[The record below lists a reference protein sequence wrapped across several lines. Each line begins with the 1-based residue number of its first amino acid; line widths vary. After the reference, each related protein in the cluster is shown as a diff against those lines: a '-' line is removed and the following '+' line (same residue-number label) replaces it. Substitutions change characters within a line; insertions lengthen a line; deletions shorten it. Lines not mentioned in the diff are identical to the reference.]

1 MSNSVPVSDAS
12 SRPVERDPRRHDL
25 DALRAAA
32 MLLGIVYHAALSL
45 AAGFPWFIQDP
56 SANRSLYVFQ
66 SWVHGFRMPLFFI
79 VSGFFTAMLWR
90 KRGALALLSHRFR
103 RVLLPCLVGAV
114 TVVPLCSIA
123 IAVAMSSGAA
133 RRAAAVKSQAPE
145 ESIWAAIR
153 QSRADVVAQH
163 LEQGVSC
170 SDLHPE
176 FKTTPLSWATILG
189 ELSSVRLLLEK
200 GCDPSQPNP
209 DGNTPLHSAMFFG
222 HYEISQVLLD
232 HQADPKLR
240 NNNGETPLDS
250 LRVDVNVVPFI
261 AGFLSMQVDLSQV
274 QNGRKLIEADAK
286 HRQLELPPEK
296 KSVGAATKVALA
308 NGSPSANSSSQL
320 TQRLTRF
327 WEWLSTA
334 PLFSYLWF
342 LWFLWWFVVGFVI
355 LQGLFKG
362 IWKLIAGGRPIN
374 WSWVVNPAS
383 VALLIG
389 LTILPNSKMTGGEMI
404 FGPDTSV
411 GLLLP
416 GHLLVYYGLFFLYG
430 VGYYLSQ
437 SHGDKLGRTWR
448 WSLPLSMF
456 VLFPIV
462 FEISTGTFGLR
473 DQWVDPSQFRSLAIV
488 GQSMFAW
495 TMSIAC
501 IGAFRSMLTTEKP
514 WVRYLSDSSYW
525 LYVTH
530 LPLVVVLQNVAAP
543 WTTSAWIKLLF
554 VSGVTIAVL
563 LLLYQAIVRKTWIG
577 VFLNGPRTS
586 SSSKAT

>member
-1 MSNSVPVSDAS
+1 
-12 SRPVERDPRRHDL
+12 
-25 DALRAAA
+25 

>member
-1 MSNSVPVSDAS
+1 
-12 SRPVERDPRRHDL
+12 
-25 DALRAAA
+25 
-32 MLLGIVYHAALSL
+32 
-45 AAGFPWFIQDP
+45 
-56 SANRSLYVFQ
+56 
-66 SWVHGFRMPLFFI
+66 
-79 VSGFFTAMLWR
+79 
-90 KRGALALLSHRFR
+90 
-103 RVLLPCLVGAV
+103 
-114 TVVPLCSIA
+114 
-123 IAVAMSSGAA
+123 
-133 RRAAAVKSQAPE
+133 
-145 ESIWAAIR
+145 
-153 QSRADVVAQH
+153 
-163 LEQGVSC
+163 
-170 SDLHPE
+170 
-176 FKTTPLSWATILG
+176 
-189 ELSSVRLLLEK
+189 
-200 GCDPSQPNP
+200 
-209 DGNTPLHSAMFFG
+209 MFFG

>member
-1 MSNSVPVSDAS
+1 MSNSVPASDTS
-12 SRPVERDPRRHDL
+12 SKPVERDPRRHDL

-32 MLLGIVYHAALSL
+32 MILGIVYHAALSL

-56 SANRSLYVFQ
+56 SANRSLYIFQ

-103 RVLLPCLVGAV
+103 RVLLPCLVGTI
-114 TVVPLCSIA
+114 TVVPLCTIA
-123 IAVAMSSGAA
+123 ITVAMSSGAA
-133 RRAAAVKSQAPE
+133 RRAAAVKAQAPE

-153 QSRADVVAQH
+153 QSRTDIVEQH
-163 LEQGVSC
+163 LDQGASC
-170 SDLHPE
+170 SDLHPD

-189 ELSSVRLLLEK
+189 ELPSARLLLEK

-222 HYEISQVLLD
+222 HYEIAQLLLD
-232 HQADPKLR
+232 HQADPKRR
-240 NNNGETPLDS
+240 NLEGQTPLDS
-250 LRVDVNVVPFI
+250 LRVDVNIVPFI

-274 QNGRKLIEADAK
+274 QNGRKLIEADVK

-296 KSVGAATKVALA
+296 ESVGVDAKAGLATR
-308 NGSPSANSSSQL
+308 SPSANSGSQPAN
-320 TQRLTRF
+320 RLSQF
-327 WEWLSTA
+327 WDWLSTA
-334 PLFSYLWF
+334 PLFMYLWF

-355 LQGLFKG
+355 LQVVFTG

-374 WSWVVNPAS
+374 WSWVVNPAT

-389 LTILPNSKMTGGEMI
+389 LTVLPNSKMTGGETI

-411 GLLLP
+411 GLLPL
-416 GHLLVYYGLFFLYG
+416 GHLLVYYGLFFLFG
-430 VGYYLSQ
+430 AGYYLSQ
-437 SHGDKLGRTWR
+437 SHGDKLGENWR
-448 WSLPLSMF
+448 WTLPLSML
-456 VLFPIV
+456 VLFPIA

-473 DQWVDPSQFRSLAIV
+473 EKWVDPSQFQLLAII
-488 GQSMFAW
+488 GQSIFAW

-543 WTTSAWIKLLF
+543 WNTSAWIKLLF

-563 LLLYQAIVRKTWIG
+563 LLLYQLFVRNTWIG
-577 VFLNGPRTS
+577 VFLNGPKPKN
-586 SSSKAT
+586 KAA